1 MSEQAK
7 KYMMRFWIMPVA
19 LSCVAY
25 YWAAVALAK
34 VSSRFIEPAP
44 MDLAKMVLSHL
55 ADLADIDVFRVDFP
69 AAFAANITAAT
80 EQPDC
85 ALFLFHKFVDVTPG
99 TFMYSLFPLFFLAVF
114 VGFGIRAG
122 AKISHMDA
130 EETAKNQKH
139 LRGTRRVDA
148 ATFCKMSRR
157 VKDPAT
163 VVKTHTGYLVVS
175 DKKLREHTLI
185 LGATGSGKSQLILNY
200 LRDIVLKKGGIK
212 LVAVDRKGELW
223 AHFGNP
229 KKDFL
234 FHPYDQRG
242 VSWSIFDE
250 VKVELDDLGKMSK
263 IPDDVTAIT
272 SILFQL
278 DTRKGDDTFWY
289 AAAASVANS
298 AICYCLVNG
307 LLTMKALLDVLAK
320 PAVELDK
327 LFATLPPALQA
338 GRQGMGDPTGKQAG
352 SVLAICAETMK
363 ALSPF
368 YDTPGGW
375 SAREWINS
383 GSGNLFIST
392 AGRNDVIFTR
402 VASLVIDLVGRELKQ
417 FPDDGQG
424 RTKVLF
430 VIDELG
436 SYPQITT
443 LIWLLTLG
451 RSKGVA
457 TIIANQTIS
466 KIEKVYGRDEA
477 HNLFA
482 NLKTKYIFMMPEP
495 TDADYCAKMIGN
507 AEVERTSKSEN
518 RSAGIFGRRNGDSN
532 NTGKQITQDLPFL
545 ASDLQNLQ
553 AGEAV
558 TIHPNLL
565 PSVAKVQYLPVT
577 DCPARQAEFLEIP
590 RREVNAKTLSL
601 LLSQQAAPAKQ
612 ERKEQAQPTPKE
624 QPKAAVAPMQAREDE
639 PMEEPDESFFNAP
652 AQTGQAAQDQQA
664 PEKED
669 GLKIF

>member
-1 MSEQAK
+1 
-7 KYMMRFWIMPVA
+7 MPVV
-19 LSCVAY
+19 LLCVAY
-25 YWAAVALAK
+25 YWVAVALAK

-44 MDLAKMVLSHL
+44 MDLAKMVFSRL
-55 ADLADIDVFRVDFP
+55 ADLADIKFFRVDFP

-80 EQPDC
+80 GQADC
-85 ALFLFHKFVDVTPG
+85 ALFLFHKFAEVTPG
-99 TFMYSLFPLFFLAVF
+99 TSMYYLFPFFFLAVF
-114 VGFGIRAG
+114 VGFGIRACV
-122 AKISHMDA
+122 KISRMGA

-139 LRGTRRVDA
+139 LRGTRRIDA

-163 VVKTHTGYLVVS
+163 AIKTKTGYLVVS

-250 VKVELDDLGKMSK
+250 VKIELDDLGKMSK
-263 IPDDVTAIT
+263 IPDDVSAIT

-278 DTRKGDDTFWY
+278 DTRRGDDAFWY

-298 AICYCLVNG
+298 AICYCLLNG

-368 YDTPGGW
+368 YDSPGGW

-392 AGRNDVIFTR
+392 AGRNDVIFAR
-402 VASLVIDLVGRELKQ
+402 VVSLVIDLIGRELKQ

-424 RTKVLF
+424 KTKVLF
-430 VIDELG
+430 VVDELG

-495 TDADYCAKMIGN
+495 TDADYCAKMIGS

-565 PSVAKVQYLPVT
+565 PAVAKVQYLPVT
-577 DCPARQAEFLEIP
+577 DCPARQEEFLEIP
-590 RREVNAKTLSL
+590 RREVNVKTLSL
-601 LLSQQAAPAKQ
+601 LLSQQAAAKEAPTKQ
-612 ERKEQAQPTPKE
+612 ERKEQAQPTLKE
-624 QPKAAVAPMQAREDE
+624 QPEAAAAIAPVQAQAREDE
-639 PMEEPDESFFNAP
+639 PMEEPDESFFNEP
-652 AQTGQAAQDQQA
+652 AQTRDPQMQQVS
-664 PEKED
+664 ENED
-669 GLKIF
+669 GFKIF